1 MSNNLDK
8 IFYIN
13 LDKRTDRRIEIEDE
27 LQQYNLYDNAE
38 RFPAIYTPEQGILGC
53 TMSHLAVIKLA
64 KERKYKQV
72 LILEDDFYF
81 IIPKEEF
88 ENELTTFF
96 ESNIRYDIC
105 MISYNIIKSIPTEYP
120 FLQKIIEAQTAS
132 GYMIHQSLY
141 DTLIKVLEDAV
152 EPLRETQ
159 QHWIY
164 ANDQIW
170 KNIQPQTNWYALTNR
185 CGKQR
190 DGFSD
195 NSNRYQEYD
204 C

>member
-1 MSNNLDK
+1 MSTNLER

-13 LDKRTDRRIEIEDE
+13 LDKRNDRKDEIENE
-27 LQQYNLYDNAE
+27 LINYNLFDKSE
-38 RFPAIYTPEQGILGC
+38 RFSAIYTPDQGILGC

-64 KERKYKQV
+64 KERKYKQI

-81 IIPKEEF
+81 VVSKEEF
-88 ENELTTFF
+88 ENQLTIFF
-96 ESNIRYDIC
+96 DSNISYNVC
-105 MISYNIIKSIPTEYP
+105 MISYNMICSAPTEDS
-120 FLQKIIEAQTAS
+120 FLLKVLNAQTAS
-132 GYMIHQSLY
+132 GYILHESFYDSLI
-141 DTLIKVLEDAV
+141 TLYEDAI
-152 EPLRETQ
+152 PKLKETG

-164 ANDQIW
+164 ACDIIW
-170 KNIQPQTNWYALTNR
+170 KRLQPHSEWFAFNPR

-195 NSNRYQEYD
+195 NENSFVSYD

>member
-1 MSNNLDK
+1 MSHNLDK

-13 LDKRTDRRIEIEDE
+13 LDKRLDRRVEIEHE

-38 RFPAIYTPEQGILGC
+38 RFQAIHTPEQGILGC

-64 KERKYKQV
+64 KERNYKQV
-72 LILEDDFYF
+72 LIVEDDFYF
-81 IIPKEEF
+81 VIPKEDF

-96 ESNIRYDIC
+96 ESKIPFDMC
-105 MISYNIIKSIPTEYP
+105 MISYNIIQSVPTEYP
-120 FLQKIIEAQTAS
+120 FLTKIIEAQTAS
-132 GYMIHQSLY
+132 GYIIHQSLY
-141 DTLIKVLEDAV
+141 DPLIKILEDAV
-152 EPLRETQ
+152 EPLRETFE
-159 QHWIY
+159 HWNY

-170 KNIQPQTNWYALTNR
+170 KKIQPQTNWYALTTR

>member
-1 MSNNLDK
+1 MSHNLDK

-13 LDKRTDRRIEIEDE
+13 LDKRMDRRDQIEHE
-27 LQQYNLYDNAE
+27 LKEYNLYDNAE
-38 RFPAIYTPEQGILGC
+38 RFQAIHTPDQGILGC

-64 KERKYKQV
+64 KERNYNQV

-81 IIPKEEF
+81 VISKEEF

-96 ESNIRYDIC
+96 ERNIPYDVC
-105 MISYNIIKSIPTEYP
+105 MISYKINESKQTEYP
-120 FLQKIIEAQTAS
+120 FLTKVIDAQTGS
-132 GYMIHQSLY
+132 GYIIHQSFY
-141 DTLIKVLEDAV
+141 DTLIKVFEDAI

-170 KNIQPQTNWYALTNR
+170 KTIQPNSKWYALTTR
-185 CGKQR
+185 CGRQR

>member
-1 MSNNLDK
+1 MSDNIDK

-13 LDKRTDRRIEIEDE
+13 LDKRTDRREQIEEE
-27 LQQYNLYDNAE
+27 LKQYNLLNNAE
-38 RFPAIYTPEQGILGC
+38 RFPAIHTPEQGILGC

-64 KERKYKQV
+64 KERNYKQV
-72 LILEDDFYF
+72 LIVEDDFYF
-81 IIPKEEF
+81 IISKEKF
-88 ENELTTFF
+88 ENELNTFF
-96 ESNIRYDIC
+96 ESTIPFDVC
-105 MISYNIIKSIPTEYP
+105 MISYNINQSNPTEYT
-120 FLQKIIEAQTAS
+120 FLQKITDAQTAS
-132 GYMIHQSLY
+132 GYIIHQSFY
-141 DTLIKVLEDAV
+141 DSIINVLEGAI

-170 KNIQPQTNWYALTNR
+170 KSLQPISNWYALTTR

-190 DGFSD
+190 DGYSD
-195 NSNRYQEYD
+195 NSNKYQEYN